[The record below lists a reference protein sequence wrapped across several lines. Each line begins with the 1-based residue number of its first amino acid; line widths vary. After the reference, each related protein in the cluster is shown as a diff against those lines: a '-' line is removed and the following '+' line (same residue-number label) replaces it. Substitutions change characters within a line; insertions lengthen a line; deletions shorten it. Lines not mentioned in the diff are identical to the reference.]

1 MSAIGQ
7 AQDQRAYHTIPL
19 PLFSSGKCFFL
30 FVRCIVFLFF
40 HSLVPRLHFS
50 AGKALEICKR
60 LFLAAKAILVL
71 LLY

>member
-1 MSAIGQ
+1 MHI
-7 AQDQRAYHTIPL
+7 IPFL
-19 PLFSSGKCFFL
+19 CPCFPVENAFFFL
-30 FVRCIVFLFF
+30 SDALFFLFF